1 MGILGSQLL
10 DGTGLPT
17 PLYLPSRVRVA
28 EVRNKSRD
36 ISTQVQ
42 AKKFSPL
49 NLPSVSGL
57 PVVPASLFFSYND
70 AGRYGIYDPETYA
83 KDKELPVRGTSGA
96 TRDRKSTSAI
106 QFSLIKSEN
115 HKFSSSVSY
124 HPIEKGSPISDHIQR
139 DQRTGSFVGLVSNFS
154 LLTAKTVDYSKG
166 DRAQMGLPP
175 QNLARD
181 AYDQL
186 KKLWV
191 DGAVITLVL
200 VLEVYPDVV
209 ITEVSAP
216 RSGDSGDAIEF
227 DISFAQIRR
236 AKLDEVGL
244 RLGVHPP
251 KIEKKIQKQASVKKK
266 GGDTGGAEATEDLEN
281 DVIDA
286 PTLGIDYA
294 GQS

>member
-1 MGILGSQLL
+1 MGILGTTLL

-28 EVRNKSRD
+28 EVRGKSNE

-70 AGRYGIYDPETYA
+70 AGRYGMYDPKSYA
-83 KDKELPVRGTSGA
+83 KDKELPVRGGAGA
-96 TRDRKSTSAI
+96 TRERKGISAI

-115 HKFSSSVSY
+115 HKFSSAVSY
-124 HPIEKGSPISDHIQR
+124 HPVEKGSPISDHIQR
-139 DQRTGSFVGLVSNFS
+139 DQRTGSFVALVSNFS
-154 LLTAKTVDYSKG
+154 LLTAKSTDFSKG
-166 DRAQMGLPP
+166 EQIRMGLPP
-175 QNLARD
+175 QNLAQD
-181 AYDQL
+181 AYDQI
-186 KKLWV
+186 KQLWLASTTV
-191 DGAVITLVL
+191 TLAL
-200 VLEVYPDVV
+200 VMETYYDIV

-227 DISFAQIRR
+227 DISFAQVRR

-251 KIEKKIQKQASVKKK
+251 KIETKVQKQASVKKK
-266 GGDTGGAEATEDLEN
+266 GGDTPGAEASEDYEN
-281 DVIDA
+281 DIIDA
-286 PTLGIDYA
+286 PTLGLDYA
-294 GQS
+294 GML